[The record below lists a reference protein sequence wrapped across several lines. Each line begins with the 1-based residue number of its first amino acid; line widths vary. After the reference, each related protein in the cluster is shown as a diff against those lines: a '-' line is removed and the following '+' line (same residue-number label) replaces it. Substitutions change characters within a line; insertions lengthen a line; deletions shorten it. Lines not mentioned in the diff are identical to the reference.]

1 MEEPMSHRAPI
12 SVKLGIAEISFQLLL
27 DNKRVIVY
35 FDPNGATLNKSE
47 IHKLM
52 QALQNLHAEMA

>member
-1 MEEPMSHRAPI
+1 MSHRAPI

-27 DNKRVIVY
+27 DNKRAIVY

-47 IHKLM
+47 IHK
-52 QALQNLHAEMA
+52 